1 MTLKEKLYNVLND
14 QKLLDRIILHLG
26 EKTLIETAYYTD
38 DRMFAYVDTSADS
51 YCLVVTPEDEVQIA
65 YIERINSL
73 AHVRKE
79 LAIAEMIQTHLT
91 MNKDW
96 RK

>member
-1 MTLKEKLYNVLND
+1 MTIKEKLFNVLND
-14 QKLLDRIILHLG
+14 QKLLDRIILYIG
-26 EKTLIETAYYTD
+26 EKIEINTAYYTK
-38 DRMFAYVDTSADS
+38 DRMFAYIDALSES
-51 YCLVVTPEDEVQIA
+51 YCLVVTDDDEVQIA
-65 YIERINSL
+65 YLERINSL
-73 AHVRKE
+73 AHVRKT

>member
-14 QKLLDRIILHLG
+14 QKLIDRIILYLG
-26 EKTLIETAYYTD
+26 EKTIIETAYYTD

-51 YCLVVTPEDEVQIA
+51 YCLVVTRKDEVQIA
-65 YIERINSL
+65 YVERINSL

>member
-1 MTLKEKLYNVLND
+1 MTVKEKLSNVLHDRKLLNRLNLSLGEEIKIEAAYYIND
-14 QKLLDRIILHLG
+14 QMCVFIDAG
-26 EKTLIETAYYTD
+26 QE
-38 DRMFAYVDTSADS
+38 S
-51 YCLVVTPEDEVQIA
+51 YCLVVTPEDEVKIM
-65 YIERINSL
+65 YVERINSL
-73 AHVRKE
+73 AHVRKA